1 MVSKKDLTVITEVQN
16 ELGDTEQIEAWE
28 HDEWLLMQDMGDDY
42 YKLHRRYDKD
52 SEEEDPFEAEG
63 RIEWE
68 EEEEKAKAEYFK
80 MIAEEEER
88 DYYRQTVAELIEER
102 NLATRKTSE
111 MENKDKENDEEADRF
126 QPGK

>member
-1 MVSKKDLTVITEVQN
+1 M
-16 ELGDTEQIEAWE
+16 GDAEQIEAWE

-42 YKLHRRYDKD
+42 YKLHRRYDQD

-80 MIAEEEER
+80 MIAGEEER
-88 DYYRQTVAELIEER
+88 LIQANSGR
-102 NLATRKTSE
+102 
-111 MENKDKENDEEADRF
+111 ADRRKKF
-126 QPGK
+126 GQKEEDRNGE

>member
-1 MVSKKDLTVITEVQN
+1 M
-16 ELGDTEQIEAWE
+16 GDVEQIEAWE

-42 YKLHRRYDKD
+42 YKLHRRYAQD

-88 DYYRQTVAELIEER
+88 DY
-102 NLATRKTSE
+102 
-111 MENKDKENDEEADRF
+111 
-126 QPGK
+126 

>member
-1 MVSKKDLTVITEVQN
+1 M
-16 ELGDTEQIEAWE
+16 GDAEQIEAWE

-42 YKLHRRYDKD
+42 YKLHRRYDQD

-80 MIAEEEER
+80 MIAVEEER
-88 DYYRQTVAELIEER
+88 DYYRQTVAELIEIWP
-102 NLATRKTSE
+102 
-111 MENKDKENDEEADRF
+111 
-126 QPGK
+126 Q

>member
-1 MVSKKDLTVITEVQN
+1 M
-16 ELGDTEQIEAWE
+16 GDAEQIEAWE

-42 YKLHRRYDKD
+42 YKLHRRYDQD

-102 NLATRKTSE
+102 SLAKRKKTE
-111 MENKDKENDEEADRF
+111 MENKDKKICRSRQVQERF
-126 QPGK
+126 QPGR